1 MNQLSR
7 CVFCSS
13 TSYGKGCR
21 YSTNGVH
28 FHPDDPKKCSY
39 CGSTSYGKGCR
50 YSTNGVHIHGINY
63 NSMLKERIEDVL
75 THKLLLTE
83 LKKPFIEFDAY
94 RLGLINE
101 KGNKIKEPV
110 TEEENMALSP
120 SNRTLFQIKRFLGSK
135 VELIENME
143 ILENQKLLNLS
154 VEKYSKLLEYET
166 KINKIFE
173 EFHALI
179 HEAEEDN
186 ISFEILEALIK

>member
-1 MNQLSR
+1 MNHLSR

-13 TSYGKGCR
+13 TSYGRGCR

-63 NSMLKERIEDVL
+63 NSMLKERMEEVL
-75 THKLLLTE
+75 TNKLLLTE
-83 LKKPFIEFDAY
+83 LKKPFTEFDAY

-101 KGNKIKEPV
+101 NGNKLKEPI
-110 TEEENMALSP
+110 TEEENMAMSP
-120 SNRTLFQIKRFLGSK
+120 ANRTLFQIKRFLGSK
-135 VELIENME
+135 IELIENME
-143 ILENQKLLNLS
+143 ILENQKLLNFS
-154 VEKYSKLLEYET
+154 VEKYEKILEYET

-173 EFHALI
+173 DFHSLI
-179 HEAEEDN
+179 HEAEQDN

>member
-1 MNQLSR
+1 M
-7 CVFCSS
+7 
-13 TSYGKGCR
+13 
-21 YSTNGVH
+21 
-28 FHPDDPKKCSY
+28 
-39 CGSTSYGKGCR
+39 
-50 YSTNGVHIHGINY
+50 
-63 NSMLKERIEDVL
+63 
-75 THKLLLTE
+75 
-83 LKKPFIEFDAY
+83 
-94 RLGLINE
+94 GLINE

>member
-1 MNQLSR
+1 MNHLSR

-13 TSYGKGCR
+13 TSYGRGCR

-28 FHPDDPKKCSY
+28 FHPDDSKKCSY

-63 NSMLKERIEDVL
+63 NSMLKERMEEVL
-75 THKLLLTE
+75 TNKLLLTE
-83 LKKPFIEFDAY
+83 LKKPFTEFDAY

-101 KGNKIKEPV
+101 KGNKLKEPI
-110 TEEENMALSP
+110 TEEENMAMSP
-120 SNRTLFQIKRFLGSK
+120 ANRTLFQIKRFLGSK
-135 VELIENME
+135 IELIENME
-143 ILENQKLLNLS
+143 ILENQKLLNFS
-154 VEKYSKLLEYET
+154 VEKYEKILEYET

-173 EFHALI
+173 DFHSLI
-179 HEAEEDN
+179 HEAEQDN